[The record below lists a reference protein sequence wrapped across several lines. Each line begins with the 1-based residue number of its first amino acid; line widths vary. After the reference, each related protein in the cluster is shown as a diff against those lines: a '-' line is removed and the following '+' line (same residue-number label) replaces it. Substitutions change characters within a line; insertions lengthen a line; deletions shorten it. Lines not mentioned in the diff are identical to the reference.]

1 MNSCSDVLIDLEYR
15 AWLADPEG
23 YEAEQAV
30 IRERYEYDMHDD
42 PAFWQDEPE
51 PTEEQDGE

>member
-23 YEAEQAV
+23 YEAEQAELQRWHDDSDV
-30 IRERYEYDMHDD
+30 IRQWMEETEQ
-42 PAFWQDEPE
+42 A
-51 PTEEQDGE
+51 EEQESE